1 MKEEHYIKV
10 HINSP
15 DDLPE
20 EEGYYFIG
28 IDTGDIDEKGVF
40 GDIEKYDPNNEDDRL
55 SWLNSVKWYLKPEEP
70 AKGLTDE
77 RTSKLEKD
85 LKDAEAM
92 FEKMELTAFN
102 LDKRIKK
109 LEELVS
115 AHKNLLN
122 CFGMSKPKNKTNIAD
137 LDEAWERIAEL
148 EKELGI

>member
-1 MKEEHYIKV
+1 MKNIGNTVKITAEEILKGCEHDGSYIPV
-10 HINSP
+10 SEVI
-15 DDLPE
+15 
-20 EEGYYFIG
+20 
-28 IDTGDIDEKGVF
+28 
-40 GDIEKYDPNNEDDRL
+40 RL
-55 SWLNSVKWYLKPEEP
+55 MQEYASL
-70 AKGLTDE
+70 

-137 LDEAWERIAEL
+137 LDEAWEGIAEL

>member
-1 MKEEHYIKV
+1 MKTAEEI
-10 HINSP
+10 
-15 DDLPE
+15 
-20 EEGYYFIG
+20 
-28 IDTGDIDEKGVF
+28 IDEHNLF
-40 GDIEKYDPNNEDDRL
+40 GRII
-55 SWLNSVKWYLKPEEP
+55 VKNDVISAMQEYASL
-70 AKGLTDE
+70 

-109 LEELVS
+109 LEELIS

-137 LDEAWERIAEL
+137 LDEAWEGIAEL
-148 EKELGI
+148 EKELSLT